1 VLKLLSNVRQGSK
14 AVLATRSASGAKRP
28 VRSAADAIDAME
40 REHDISVTA
49 D

>member
-1 VLKLLSNVRQGSK
+1 VSNGSCWRK
-14 AVLATRSASGAKRP
+14 AAVQ
-28 VRSAADAIDAME
+28 SAADAIDAME